1 MAIHSNKDWNT
12 SDYAQICSQ
21 VNIYFLKM
29 KYFFGPYQFQTIIYV
44 IYFVNHCHVLHDVLG
59 AFNMADAG

>member
-1 MAIHSNKDWNT
+1 M
-12 SDYAQICSQ
+12 DYADLFTSKH
-21 VNIYFLKM
+21 IYFFKM

-44 IYFVNHCHVLHDVLG
+44 TYFVNHCHVPHDVPW